1 MTDGAIDALTTSTPA
16 GSGAF
21 RWNVPDGWQQGRG
34 AFGGLV
40 LDALCRAAMAF
51 EDDPGRPPR
60 AMNGELTGP
69 VLPGEAALQVRLLR
83 RGGAVTTVD
92 VSLTQEDEI
101 RARASFVL
109 GGPRKDPTAFADRP
123 GRAPESLDW
132 QSAPVLPMEPGAG
145 FPVFAQNFEFRLAG
159 PPPFRG
165 GDAPI
170 AGGWVRPKIRPAAIG
185 PGEVVAYA
193 DVWWPA
199 GFSIMTAPRPIAT
212 IGFQLQWLADP
223 AALDPE
229 KPLLCLSRVTG
240 GMDGYVAETRELF
253 DPKGHLVAI
262 NQQTFVWI

>member
-1 MTDGAIDALTTSTPA
+1 MADEAIDSLTVSTPT
-16 GSGAF
+16 GGGAF
-21 RWNVPDGWQQGRG
+21 TWRVPDGWQQGRG

-51 EDDPGRPPR
+51 EDDPARPPR

-69 VLPGEAALQVRLLR
+69 VVPGEAALQVRLLR

-109 GGPRKDPTAFADRP
+109 GGPRKNPTAFPDRP
-123 GRAPESLDW
+123 WRQPESLDW
-132 QSAPVLPMEPGAG
+132 RAAPVLPMDPAKG
-145 FPVFAQNFEFRLAG
+145 FPVFAENFEFRLAG
-159 PPPFRG
+159 PAPFQG
-165 GDAPI
+165 GADAW
-170 AGGWVRPKIRPAAIG
+170 AGGWVRPTVRPAAIG
-185 PGEVVAYA
+185 PGEVIAYA

-199 GFSIMTAPRPIAT
+199 GFSVERAPRPIAT
-212 IGFQLQWLADP
+212 IGFQLQWLEDP
-223 AALDPE
+223 ASLDPE
-229 KPLLCLSRVTG
+229 EPLLCLARVTG

-253 DPKGHLVAI
+253 APDGRLVAL

>member
-1 MTDGAIDALTTSTPA
+1 MTEGALDSLTVSTPA
-16 GSGAF
+16 GGGAF
-21 RWNVPDGWQQGRG
+21 TWDVPNGWQQGRG

-40 LDALCRAAMAF
+40 LDALCRAAIAF

-69 VLPGEAALQVRLLR
+69 VVPGKAALQVRLLR
-83 RGGAVTTVD
+83 RGGAVTTLD

-109 GGPRKDPTAFADRP
+109 GGPRKNPTEFPDRP
-123 GRAPESLDW
+123 WRAPESLDW
-132 QSAPVLPMEPGAG
+132 QAAPALPMDPAQGY
-145 FPVFAQNFEFRLAG
+145 PVFAQNFEFRLAG

-165 GDAPI
+165 GDDAW
-170 AGGWVRPKIRPAAIG
+170 AGGWVRPKVRPAAIG
-185 PGEVVAYA
+185 PGEVIAYA

-199 GFSIMTAPRPIAT
+199 GFTVETAPRAIAT
-212 IGFQLQWLADP
+212 IAFQLQWLTDP
-223 AALDPE
+223 ATLNPE
-229 KPLLCLSRVTG
+229 EPLLCLARVTG

-253 DPKGHLVAI
+253 APDGRLVAL